1 MQEHRLIELEQCHF
15 FLLSVTFLYAFGSN
29 YVGPAPCCGRVDHA
43 MRGAAS
49 VASLKFLFFS
59 FFLKAKGPMNL
70 SSQEPRS
77 DDDTGES
84 SPND

>member
-1 MQEHRLIELEQCHF
+1 MPLDQTMLGPHRAVAA
-15 FLLSVTFLYAFGSN
+15 STM
-29 YVGPAPCCGRVDHA
+29 PCG
-43 MRGAAS
+43 GQLAAS

-70 SSQEPRS
+70 SLQEPRS